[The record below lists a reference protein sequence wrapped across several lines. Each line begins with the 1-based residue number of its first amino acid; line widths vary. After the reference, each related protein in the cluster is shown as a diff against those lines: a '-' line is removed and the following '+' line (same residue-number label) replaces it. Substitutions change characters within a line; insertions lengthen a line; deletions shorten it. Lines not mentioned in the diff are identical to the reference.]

1 MSMLTTSIQHL
12 LEVLAKVVKEKKKD
26 PDRKEEAK
34 LYFVNNMIL
43 LIGSL
48 NKSTKKTVILH
59 MYISQLCY
67 REGTE
72 AATFR

>member
-59 MYISQLCY
+59 MYIS
-67 REGTE
+67 
-72 AATFR
+72 